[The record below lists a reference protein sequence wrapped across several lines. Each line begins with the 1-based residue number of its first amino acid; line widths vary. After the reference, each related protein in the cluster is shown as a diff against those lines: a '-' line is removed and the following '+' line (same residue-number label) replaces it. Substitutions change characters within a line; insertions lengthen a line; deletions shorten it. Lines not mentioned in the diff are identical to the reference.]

1 MEKIEEERVTW
12 RRLGKRKKNMAEKR
26 RERRQFRLLSGT
38 KWGVKIHQSGS
49 DTWQG
54 QQNKT
59 VQKKEGAK

>member
-1 MEKIEEERVTW
+1 MEKIGEE
-12 RRLGKRKKNMAEKR
+12 KKNMAEKR

-38 KWGVKIHQSGS
+38 KWGVKIRQSGS

>member
-1 MEKIEEERVTW
+1 MEKIGEE
-12 RRLGKRKKNMAEKR
+12 KKNMAEKR